1 MLASL
6 LFCSRSKSV
15 RYSSQPLK
23 TPAFHLNINFFPPD
37 PSVKSLVLQSLLNE
51 EKSDLPSSFSRS
63 DDQHSA
69 SSDTSSFTSAS
80 SSRSESPIT
89 CENTSNTHV
98 WKAEEEDVLVNLRHE
113 KNEKFLKSKNH
124 STLWKDITAQL
135 KDTLHCIVTPNQAMN
150 KYYSLKKNAGKKLL
164 MPQLELKGNIFDR
177 KSSLMKYMVQEKVQN
192 PPSR

>member
-1 MLASL
+1 MASL
-6 LFCSRSKSV
+6 LFCSRSRSV
-15 RYSSQPLK
+15 RYFSQPLK